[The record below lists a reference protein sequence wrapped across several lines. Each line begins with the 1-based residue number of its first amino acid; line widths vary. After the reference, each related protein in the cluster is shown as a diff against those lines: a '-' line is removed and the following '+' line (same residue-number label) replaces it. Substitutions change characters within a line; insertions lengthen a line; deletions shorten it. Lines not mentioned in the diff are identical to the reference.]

1 MKLDPKIFIQ
11 LFKNISRVCW
21 HKTIKFSEEDSIFYQ
36 QKADLET
43 NEIIEKMN
51 QKQFT
56 LSI

>member
-36 QKADLET
+36 QKAE
-43 NEIIEKMN
+43 
-51 QKQFT
+51 
-56 LSI
+56 